1 MSPEQKLIYGGLG
14 ESDLSAEST
23 SKAYQL
29 RDRTSDRE
37 KFFIT
42 ASYHRRVTG
51 NLEKAKQTCELW
63 AQNYP
68 REMVS
73 HDYLAAIYPTFG
85 RYDQGV
91 EEAKKAIGLA
101 PDFAIGY
108 ALLAMNYQ
116 FLDLLEEATNTLQQA
131 SGRKLE
137 IPDFLVQ
144 RYDILLKSDKAEMQQ
159 ESALGQGKS
168 GAEDW
173 ISDHQ
178 AFVSAYSGRLQEAR
192 RCHMMRRNWLSMRP
206 SGTGRLWMEP
216 GWHCGKAFSGMRLR
230 PAGTRW
236 PHVSFPNDLG
246 APHSSFDGFFGT
258 LYPVYVRG
266 EAYLA
271 AHQAAQAAAK
281 FQKILDHRGIVVSDP
296 VGALAHL
303 QLGRA
308 FALSG
313 DKTKAKTAYQDFLA
327 LWKDADPDIP
337 ILKQAK
343 AEYAKLQVSG
353 E

>member
-1 MSPEQKLIYGGLG
+1 IYGGLG

-108 ALLAMNYQ
+108 ALLAMN
-116 FLDLLEEATNTLQQA
+116 TLQQA
-131 SGRKLE
+131 YGRKLE

-144 RYDILLKSDKAEMQQ
+144 RYDIAFLKSDKAEMQQ
-159 ESALGQGKS
+159 EAALGQGKS
-168 GAEDW
+168 GAVKTGF
-173 ISDHQ
+173 Q
-178 AFVSAYSGRLQEAR
+178 TTRLLSR
-192 RCHMMRRNWLSMRP
+192 RI
-206 SGTGRLWMEP
+206 
-216 GWHCGKAFSGMRLR
+216 
-230 PAGTRW
+230 
-236 PHVSFPNDLG
+236 
-246 APHSSFDGFFGT
+246 
-258 LYPVYVRG
+258 
-266 EAYLA
+266 LA
-271 AHQAAQAAAK
+271 ACK
-281 FQKILDHRGIVVSDP
+281 RPGGV
-296 VGALAHL
+296 
-303 QLGRA
+303 
-308 FALSG
+308 
-313 DKTKAKTAYQDFLA
+313 T
-327 LWKDADPDIP
+327 
-337 ILKQAK
+337 
-343 AEYAKLQVSG
+343 
-353 E
+353 

>member
-1 MSPEQKLIYGGLG
+1 MYGGLG

-137 IPDFLVQ
+137 ISTFW
-144 RYDILLKSDKAEMQQ
+144 S
-159 ESALGQGKS
+159 SA
-168 GAEDW
+168 
-173 ISDHQ
+173 
-178 AFVSAYSGRLQEAR
+178 
-192 RCHMMRRNWLSMRP
+192 
-206 SGTGRLWMEP
+206 T
-216 GWHCGKAFSGMRLR
+216 
-230 PAGTRW
+230 T
-236 PHVSFPNDLG
+236 SF
-246 APHSSFDGFFGT
+246 
-258 LYPVYVRG
+258 
-266 EAYLA
+266 
-271 AHQAAQAAAK
+271 
-281 FQKILDHRGIVVSDP
+281 
-296 VGALAHL
+296 
-303 QLGRA
+303 
-308 FALSG
+308 
-313 DKTKAKTAYQDFLA
+313 
-327 LWKDADPDIP
+327 
-337 ILKQAK
+337 
-343 AEYAKLQVSG
+343 
-353 E
+353 

>member
-1 MSPEQKLIYGGLG
+1 MYGGLG
-14 ESDLSAEST
+14 ESDLSVEST

-85 RYDQGV
+85 RYDQAV
-91 EEAKKAIGLA
+91 EEAKKTIGLA

-108 ALLAMNYQ
+108 APLAMKYQ

-144 RYDILLKSDKAEMQQ
+144 RYDIAFLKSDKAEMQQ
-159 ESALGQGKS
+159 EAALGQGKS
-168 GAEDW
+168 GAVKTGF
-173 ISDHQ
+173 Q
-178 AFVSAYSGRLQEAR
+178 TTRLLSR
-192 RCHMMRRNWLSMRP
+192 RI
-206 SGTGRLWMEP
+206 
-216 GWHCGKAFSGMRLR
+216 
-230 PAGTRW
+230 
-236 PHVSFPNDLG
+236 
-246 APHSSFDGFFGT
+246 
-258 LYPVYVRG
+258 
-266 EAYLA
+266 LA
-271 AHQAAQAAAK
+271 ACK
-281 FQKILDHRGIVVSDP
+281 RPGGV
-296 VGALAHL
+296 
-303 QLGRA
+303 
-308 FALSG
+308 
-313 DKTKAKTAYQDFLA
+313 T
-327 LWKDADPDIP
+327 
-337 ILKQAK
+337 
-343 AEYAKLQVSG
+343 
-353 E
+353 

>member
-1 MSPEQKLIYGGLG
+1 MRWMRPTPQVLFTATSSRATFSSPGPQAGAPTTPRSSTSAWLNWLRRTALRSLLQGRVPPWARPATYMSPEQKLIYGGLG

-29 RDRTSDRE
+29 RDRTSDGE

-144 RYDILLKSDKAEMQQ
+144 RYDIAFLKSDKAEMQQ
-159 ESALGQGKS
+159 EAALGQGKS
-168 GAEDW
+168 GAVKTGF
-173 ISDHQ
+173 Q
-178 AFVSAYSGRLQEAR
+178 TTRLLSR
-192 RCHMMRRNWLSMRP
+192 RI
-206 SGTGRLWMEP
+206 
-216 GWHCGKAFSGMRLR
+216 
-230 PAGTRW
+230 
-236 PHVSFPNDLG
+236 
-246 APHSSFDGFFGT
+246 
-258 LYPVYVRG
+258 
-266 EAYLA
+266 LA
-271 AHQAAQAAAK
+271 ACK
-281 FQKILDHRGIVVSDP
+281 RPGGV
-296 VGALAHL
+296 
-303 QLGRA
+303 
-308 FALSG
+308 
-313 DKTKAKTAYQDFLA
+313 T
-327 LWKDADPDIP
+327 
-337 ILKQAK
+337 
-343 AEYAKLQVSG
+343 
-353 E
+353 